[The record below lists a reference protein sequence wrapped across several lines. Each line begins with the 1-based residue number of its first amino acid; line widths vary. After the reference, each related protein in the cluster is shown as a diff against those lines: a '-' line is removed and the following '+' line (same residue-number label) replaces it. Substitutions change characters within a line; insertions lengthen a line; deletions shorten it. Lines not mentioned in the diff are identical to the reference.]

1 MALAQMGSWHLRRV
15 LERYLTDLTLASVH
29 DLYVS
34 DRRSSFHLTNE
45 EPSIHADDVRN
56 LLSVAQKLPNQSEYT
71 LMWNQRKDK
80 D

>member
-15 LERYLTDLTLASVH
+15 LEGYSTDLTLASVY

-34 DRRSSFHLTNE
+34 SKFPVLRADE
-45 EPSIHADDVRN
+45 EASIHGDDVRN